1 MRRTVYMGLEL
12 NAFFFYLSRC
22 GKGIDL
28 ITSAVGQY
36 RAVPSD
42 ETVQPAGSFQY
53 ISTWTQVKVVRIA
66 KDYTRVYIVREFPLM
81 YALDASYCA
90 HRHENRSRYLAVG
103 GFYHPEAGFG
113 VLVEGLY
120 LKFHIVV
127 FTENAPDA

>member
-42 ETVQPAGSFQY
+42 ETVQSAGSFQY
-53 ISTWTQVKVVRIA
+53 IRTWTQVKVVRIA
-66 KDYTRVYIVREFPLM
+66 QDYTRVYIVREFPLM
-81 YALDASYCA
+81 YALDTSYCA

-113 VLVEGLY
+113 VLIEGLY

>member
-1 MRRTVYMGLEL
+1 M
-12 NAFFFYLSRC
+12 
-22 GKGIDL
+22 
-28 ITSAVGQY
+28 
-36 RAVPSD
+36 
-42 ETVQPAGSFQY
+42 
-53 ISTWTQVKVVRIA
+53 VRIA